1 MQETAEKAIT
11 SIGRN
16 AFNKRLTV
24 VCPVITLTVKK
35 GSYAEHYA
43 NYEAHWPMHYY
54 YEGNDELQHPMSEF
68 EDENLLVDP
77 ASLGSD
83 GTGVY
88 RCGLKDQAGAVIKE
102 IVIYAP
108 KTIKLAKESY
118 VYNGKHHKPS
128 ITVKDRKG
136 NV

>member
-68 EDENLLVDP
+68 EDENYWWIRRLL
-77 ASLGSD
+77 
-83 GTGVY
+83 
-88 RCGLKDQAGAVIKE
+88 DQMEQESIGAG
-102 IVIYAP
+102 
-108 KTIKLAKESY
+108 
-118 VYNGKHHKPS
+118 
-128 ITVKDRKG
+128 
-136 NV
+136 